1 MADLVPEIE
10 EIPNQIEK
18 AKKFLRNGCGCSC
31 GTKGV
36 QCSRDFNEET
46 VLFNLNNC
54 LELTAGELDLVIL
67 ANIQVFTRDECIGS
81 KRSRSSRCNYQY

>member
-18 AKKFLRNGCGCSC
+18 AKKFLRNGCGCSR

-36 QCSRDFNEET
+36 QCSRDFNKET
-46 VLFNLNNC
+46 VLFNTGNSGCESRFNTPDDFLQAPKSH
-54 LELTAGELDLVIL
+54 EMIL
-67 ANIQVFTRDECIGS
+67 IGL
-81 KRSRSSRCNYQY
+81 RIIRWIGL